1 MRKLERGKQKDAA
14 DRDILCPTPASA
26 TSTLRAASC
35 KSRATLSLPQQKR
48 SGRIDFR
55 VNWGF
60 PCPRSSFGFGRDD
73 ASFVF
78 TRSACRMLYCTAAV
92 LYRKKRLMLVRFSD
106 RAVPRIEVFF
116 TRWCSPGLEA
126 RPDARKLPAI
136 PLVRVQRRRGLPYRR
151 KIKKI
156 KDNLSIERVQYL
168 DPPLMFWTGPWY
180 RDGQGSSVALGAVW
194 GSRFRLGGRPS
205 RRPSAPTSRH
215 CTLQVA
221 SATIGARTYFV
232 RTLYEPPFLSGPCL
246 GRHENQPH
254 THVQIRQRH
263 QSEKKWWFFFVQP
276 RPDSPKRK
284 YVAPAGHI
292 PEAAGIGRLAL

>member
-1 MRKLERGKQKDAA
+1 MPGLGASVVGRSLTQEAMRKLERGKQKDAA

-194 GSRFRLGGRPS
+194 GSRFRLGG
-205 RRPSAPTSRH
+205 API
-215 CTLQVA
+215 
-221 SATIGARTYFV
+221 ATAVRTDEPALYVTGSIGYNRCPYVLCTYFV
-232 RTLYEPPFLSGPCL
+232 RTS
-246 GRHENQPH
+246 
-254 THVQIRQRH
+254 I
-263 QSEKKWWFFFVQP
+263 SERTLPWQ
-276 RPDSPKRK
+276 
-284 YVAPAGHI
+284 A
-292 PEAAGIGRLAL
+292 